1 MSGIVG
7 TSHSKSKVIGRSL
20 DTAKAWINFNGTGTP
35 SIRSSFNV
43 STLSDYE
50 PGQIG
55 VNFISPM
62 KDSNY
67 AVCVLWGHMY
77 GGNQACFDRTTS
89 TFKAVTSSSSSYAD
103 SNEVSAIVFGN

>member
-1 MSGIVG
+1 MSGLVG

-50 PGQIG
+50 AGQIG
-55 VNFISPM
+55 VNFKSPM

-67 AVCVLWGHMY
+67 AVCVLGGHMY
-77 GGNQACFDRTTS
+77 GGNAGCFDRNTS
-89 TFKAVTSSSSSYAD
+89 TFKAVTSSSSAYAD
-103 SNEVSAIVFGN
+103 SSEVSAIVFGN

>member
-1 MSGIVG
+1 
-7 TSHSKSKVIGRSL
+7 
-20 DTAKAWINFNGTGTP
+20 
-35 SIRSSFNV
+35 
-43 STLSDYE
+43 
-50 PGQIG
+50 
-55 VNFISPM
+55 M

-67 AVCVLWGHMY
+67 AVCVLGGHMY